1 MRRSVV
7 SRPDGPRV
15 ALIVDHPQRDL
26 AGLTLTAVE
35 LCQHGFTCHFVPLN
49 LQDRE
54 LFALAPDFVVLN
66 FLRRGTEPLAHGL
79 VEAGIGLGLLD
90 TEGIVWAEYKD
101 YTDLLWEE
109 AGLRG
114 AVECLCLWGEKLGQ
128 HLAQQGLFAADRMR
142 VTGCPRFDF
151 YAPQWRAVLAQPV
164 DRGDRCILLNTQYSM
179 TNPRFTT
186 VERHIQDFRS
196 HFGWS
201 EESIRTKMEI
211 ERAAVGATIALAEDL
226 ARDFPA
232 VPLVI
237 RPHPHESP
245 EPYRRALADR
255 PNVSFSLGGPVQP
268 DIFRAAVVIQRNCTT
283 SVEAGLAGVPTLS
296 PDWIP
301 SWFRMELAE
310 RVSLPTQTYPELRS
324 VVADI
329 FDGGAPAQV
338 PVRRE
343 LDQVI
348 RDWFCANDGC
358 SHRRVTQALLP
369 VLRGRPGPQLD
380 RCYRGL
386 HGLLGPT
393 AWDRVTLGRRLRHV
407 LGLPV
412 EFSFGRLR
420 TVAPSYWSTTDK
432 RFDATAVTALAT
444 RIQQARLAQ
453 GHSTLPVSVD
463 QARDR
468 GAYHFGYCGHAVT
481 MSPAS

>member
-7 SRPDGPRV
+7 NRTDGPRV

-35 LCQHGFTCHFVPLN
+35 LCQHGATCHFVPLN

-54 LFALAPDFVVLN
+54 LFALAPDLVVLN
-66 FLRRGTEPLAHGL
+66 FLRRGTESLARGL
-79 VEAGIGLGLLD
+79 LEAGIGLALLD

-101 YTDLLWEE
+101 YTDLLWQD
-109 AGLRG
+109 AGLRD

-128 HLAQQGLFAADRMR
+128 HLAQRGLFAADRMH

-164 DRGDRCILLNTQYSM
+164 EPGERCILLNTQYSM
-179 TNPRFTT
+179 TNPRFTS
-186 VERHIQDFRS
+186 VERHIKDFRA

-201 EESIRTKMEI
+201 EESIAAKMEI
-211 ERAAVGATIALAEDL
+211 ERAAVGATIGLAEDL
-226 ARDFPA
+226 ARDFPD
-232 VPLVI
+232 VPLVL
-237 RPHPHESP
+237 RPHPHENP

-268 DIFRAAVVIQRNCTT
+268 DIYRAAVVIQRNCTT

-301 SWFRMELAE
+301 SWFRMDLAE
-310 RVSLPTQTYPELRS
+310 RVSMPTHSYPELRS

-329 FDGGAPAQV
+329 LGGGVPAAAAVQ
-338 PVRRE
+338 RE

-348 RDWFCANDGC
+348 RDWFCANDGF

-369 VLRGRPGPQLD
+369 VLRGRPGPDLN

-386 HGLLGPT
+386 HGLLGST
-393 AWDRVTLGRRLRHV
+393 AWDRVTMGRRVRHA
-407 LGLPV
+407 LTLPV

-420 TVAPSYWSTTDK
+420 SVASSYWSATDK

-453 GHSTLPVSVD
+453 GHVTLPVSVG
-463 QARDR
+463 QSRDR

-481 MSPAS
+481 MVSAR